1 MADQIRVLVV
11 DDIPETRD
19 HLTKLLGFES
29 DIDVVGSAASGHEA
43 LEMAVRLSPDVILM
57 DINMPD
63 MDGIA
68 ATEQLSSIAPA
79 AAVVMMS
86 VQGEADYLR
95 RSMLAGA
102 REFLVKPFS
111 SDELTA
117 SIRQVSA
124 RERDKQSRMAAV
136 PVPVG
141 MVAPPTGRVGG
152 SGEPGVVV
160 AVFSPKGGVGRTT
173 VAVNLAVAAATELG
187 KKVVIMDG
195 SFQFGDVGVL
205 LNLNPKSKSI
215 ADLIPEIDAGSLD
228 SLDTFLIN
236 HTAGIRV
243 LLAPPSPETAEMIT
257 AAGVKTVLDR
267 LRADHDLVVVD
278 CTSYFNDTTLAI
290 LDAADI
296 ILTMLSLEI
305 TSIKN
310 MRLFL
315 EVAEQ
320 LGYENGKVRL
330 VLNRADSAL
339 GIRVADVEHSIGRK
353 VDETI
358 VSDGRSVVYALN
370 RGVPFFLSNREAQVS
385 QDILRLAK
393 SVVGEQPRPP
403 TTTVARQ
410 PRRSR
415 CSHGD
420 ECRDSRPLGARR
432 GVGDVPPEANRE
444 RPTGCAGA
452 PSSAPPPPGGEL
464 PPSGAPPN
472 VPTTG
477 RLSSQAPVRE
487 SFRDVK
493 FRIQSRVIQD
503 LDPKLDLSN
512 QVEVRRQIEEIFG
525 KVIDEE
531 GLALTRAERVR
542 MLEQITDE
550 IIGLGPLEPLLR
562 DETVTEV
569 MVNGPNQVYVERTG
583 KLEVTD
589 VVFQNDDHVMRI
601 IDRIVAPLGRRID
614 ESSPMVDA
622 RLPDGSRVNA
632 IIPPLSLVGPC
643 ITIRKFSAIPLHR
656 GRPDPVRHR

>member
-1 MADQIRVLVV
+1 MPDQIRVLVV

-29 DIDVVGSAASGHEA
+29 DIDVVGSAASGREA
-43 LEMAVRLSPDVILM
+43 LEMAVRLHPDVVLM

-63 MDGIA
+63 MDGIT
-68 ATEQLSSIAPA
+68 ATEQLSLAVPA

-124 RERDKQSRMAAV
+124 REREKQSRMAAT
-136 PVPVG
+136 P
-141 MVAPPTGRVGG
+141 AATSGG
-152 SGEPGVVV
+152 SGKVAGGERGSGLVV

-187 KKVVIMDG
+187 QRVVIMDG

-215 ADLIPEIDAGSLD
+215 ADLVPEIEAAGGEIESI
-228 SLDTFLIN
+228 DTFVIN
-236 HTAGIRV
+236 HTSGVRV
-243 LLAPPSPETAEMIT
+243 LLAPPTPEMAELVTAS
-257 AAGVKTVLDR
+257 GVRKVLET
-267 LRADHDLVVVD
+267 LRATHDLVVVD
-278 CTSYFNDTTLAI
+278 CTAFFNDTTLAI
-290 LDAADI
+290 LDAADV

-320 LGYENGKVRL
+320 LGYESGKVRL

-385 QDILRLAK
+385 QDILRLAR
-393 SVVGEQPRPP
+393 SVVGE
-403 TTTVARQ
+403 
-410 PRRSR
+410 RS
-415 CSHGD
+415 GTAAD
-420 ECRDSRPLGARR
+420 EDVRKSTQKRSLFARR
-432 GVGDVPPEANRE
+432 
-444 RPTGCAGA
+444 
-452 PSSAPPPPGGEL
+452 
-464 PPSGAPPN
+464 
-472 VPTTG
+472 
-477 RLSSQAPVRE
+477 
-487 SFRDVK
+487 
-493 FRIQSRVIQD
+493 
-503 LDPKLDLSN
+503 
-512 QVEVRRQIEEIFG
+512 
-525 KVIDEE
+525 
-531 GLALTRAERVR
+531 
-542 MLEQITDE
+542 
-550 IIGLGPLEPLLR
+550 
-562 DETVTEV
+562 
-569 MVNGPNQVYVERTG
+569 
-583 KLEVTD
+583 
-589 VVFQNDDHVMRI
+589 
-601 IDRIVAPLGRRID
+601 
-614 ESSPMVDA
+614 
-622 RLPDGSRVNA
+622 
-632 IIPPLSLVGPC
+632 
-643 ITIRKFSAIPLHR
+643 
-656 GRPDPVRHR
+656 

>member
-29 DIDVVGSAASGHEA
+29 DIDVVGAAASGREA
-43 LEMAVRLSPDVILM
+43 LEMAARLVPDVVLM

-68 ATEQLSSIAPA
+68 ATEQLASIVPG

-124 RERDKQSRMAAV
+124 RERDKQSRMAVTTTATA
-136 PVPVG
+136 G
-141 MVAPPTGRVGG
+141 TATNGTR
-152 SGEPGVVV
+152 SGDPAEPGSVV

-215 ADLIPEIDAGSLD
+215 ADLIPELEAGELD
-228 SLDTFLIN
+228 SIDTFLIN

-257 AAGVKTVLDR
+257 ASGVKKVLER

-290 LDAADI
+290 LDAADV

-320 LGYENGKVRL
+320 LGYEKGKVRL

-353 VDETI
+353 VDETV

-385 QDILRLAK
+385 QDILRLAR
-393 SVVGEQPRPP
+393 SVVG
-403 TTTVARQ
+403 
-410 PRRSR
+410 
-415 CSHGD
+415 G
-420 ECRDSRPLGARR
+420 
-432 GVGDVPPEANRE
+432 
-444 RPTGCAGA
+444 
-452 PSSAPPPPGGEL
+452 
-464 PPSGAPPN
+464 
-472 VPTTG
+472 
-477 RLSSQAPVRE
+477 QAQA
-487 SFRDVK
+487 D
-493 FRIQSRVIQD
+493 
-503 LDPKLDLSN
+503 
-512 QVEVRRQIEEIFG
+512 
-525 KVIDEE
+525 
-531 GLALTRAERVR
+531 T
-542 MLEQITDE
+542 
-550 IIGLGPLEPLLR
+550 
-562 DETVTEV
+562 
-569 MVNGPNQVYVERTG
+569 
-583 KLEVTD
+583 
-589 VVFQNDDHVMRI
+589 
-601 IDRIVAPLGRRID
+601 
-614 ESSPMVDA
+614 VDA
-622 RLPDGSRVNA
+622 GKSTQKK
-632 IIPPLSLVGPC
+632 SLFAW
-643 ITIRKFSAIPLHR
+643 R
-656 GRPDPVRHR
+656 

>member
-1 MADQIRVLVV
+1 MTDKIHVLVV

-29 DIDVVGSAASGHEA
+29 DIDVVGSAASGREA
-43 LEMAVRLSPDVILM
+43 LEMATRLSPDVVLM

-68 ATEQLSSIAPA
+68 ATEQLGAAAPA

-124 RERDKQSRMAAV
+124 RERDKQSRMAVSAV
-136 PVPVG
+136 AAAGGPVSTN
-141 MVAPPTGRVGG
+141 AR
-152 SGEPGVVV
+152 SGEPGEPGLIV

-173 VAVNLAVAAATELG
+173 IAVNLAVAAATELG

-215 ADLIPEIDAGSLD
+215 ADLIPELDAGELD
-228 SLDTFLIN
+228 SIDTFLVN

-257 AAGVKTVLDR
+257 AAGVKKVLER

-290 LDAADI
+290 LDAADV

-305 TSIKN
+305 TSVKN

-320 LGYENGKVRL
+320 LGYESRKVRL

-353 VDETI
+353 IDETV

-385 QDILRLAK
+385 QDILRLAR
-393 SVVGEQPRPP
+393 SVVG
-403 TTTVARQ
+403 
-410 PRRSR
+410 
-415 CSHGD
+415 
-420 ECRDSRPLGARR
+420 
-432 GVGDVPPEANRE
+432 
-444 RPTGCAGA
+444 
-452 PSSAPPPPGGEL
+452 
-464 PPSGAPPN
+464 
-472 VPTTG
+472 
-477 RLSSQAPVRE
+477 
-487 SFRDVK
+487 
-493 FRIQSRVIQD
+493 
-503 LDPKLDLSN
+503 
-512 QVEVRRQIEEIFG
+512 
-525 KVIDEE
+525 
-531 GLALTRAERVR
+531 
-542 MLEQITDE
+542 
-550 IIGLGPLEPLLR
+550 
-562 DETVTEV
+562 
-569 MVNGPNQVYVERTG
+569 
-583 KLEVTD
+583 
-589 VVFQNDDHVMRI
+589 
-601 IDRIVAPLGRRID
+601 
-614 ESSPMVDA
+614 VDA
-622 RLPDGSRVNA
+622 TSGLTEDRKSTQKK
-632 IIPPLSLVGPC
+632 SLFAW
-643 ITIRKFSAIPLHR
+643 R
-656 GRPDPVRHR
+656 